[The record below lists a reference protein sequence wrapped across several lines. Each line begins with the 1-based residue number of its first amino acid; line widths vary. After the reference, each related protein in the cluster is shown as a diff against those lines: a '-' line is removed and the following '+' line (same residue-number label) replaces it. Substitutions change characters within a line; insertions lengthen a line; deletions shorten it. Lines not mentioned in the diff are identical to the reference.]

1 MKTIFLLLFSFLGGL
16 ILAQTGGTT
25 TFPMLDLSF
34 SARSTGLAGDF
45 ISVYD
50 EDINMGISNPS
61 LINSEM
67 SKTASFS
74 TALLSGGVN
83 YGMFA
88 YGLNSNKLG
97 PIATYIKYVSYGKF
111 DRMNEAGI
119 SEGTFKPF
127 EMIAGAGI
135 GKTLNPRISIGANVN
150 FLYSQLETYSSLGA
164 SVDFAGTFF
173 NPEKEF
179 LVTILAKNIGYQLKG
194 YTEKTRS
201 PLPVEIQAATSYKL
215 KHAPFR
221 ISLLAHHLNQ
231 WDITYN
237 DPNAKETID
246 ALTGDTIPVSR
257 AGFFEKFANHFTY
270 QLEVLITKN
279 IEIRAGFDY
288 HKRKELALEQRSGIA
303 GFSFGAGLLL
313 DKFRLDYGFVV
324 YSRAGF
330 NNMITLSTNLSKWKK

>member
-1 MKTIFLLLFSFLGGL
+1 MQALQKRYSKRFTYTR
-16 ILAQTGGTT
+16 LARE
-25 TFPMLDLSF
+25 
-34 SARSTGLAGDF
+34 AYKEGDF
-45 ISVYD
+45 INAIKNYN
-50 EDINMGISNPS
+50 EYLKTMGDIHDLDP
-61 LINSEM
+61 
-67 SKTASFS
+67 
-74 TALLSGGVN
+74 
-83 YGMFA
+83 
-88 YGLNSNKLG
+88 
-97 PIATYIKYVSYGKF
+97 
-111 DRMNEAGI
+111 
-119 SEGTFKPF
+119 
-127 EMIAGAGI
+127 
-135 GKTLNPRISIGANVN
+135 
-150 FLYSQLETYSSLGA
+150 LEL
-164 SVDFAGTFF
+164 VPEIF

-257 AGFFEKFANHFTY
+257 AGFFEKLANHFTY

-279 IEIRAGFDY
+279 IEVRAGFDY